1 MKEAEYKRKIT
12 DYLKKNFKKGY
23 TQESLRWA
31 LVKQGYS
38 KTIVDAA
45 IREAGKEISREISVV
60 KEKPVITHELIGEND
75 QPVQQPQKSWF
86 KRFFGLD

>member
-1 MKEAEYKRKIT
+1 MRESEYKQKLI
-12 DYLKKNFKKGY
+12 DYLKKNLKKEY

-38 KTIVDAA
+38 KTLVDSA
-45 IREAGKEISREISVV
+45 IREANKELSKEAPIL
-60 KEKPVITHELIGEND
+60 KEKPVITHEVIGEND
-75 QPVQQPQKSWF
+75 QPIEMQKSWW

>member
-1 MKEAEYKRKIT
+1 MREVEYKQKLI
-12 DYLKKNFKKGY
+12 DYLKKNLKKEY

-38 KTIVDAA
+38 KTLVDSA
-45 IREAGKEISREISVV
+45 IREANKELSKEAPIL
-60 KEKPVITHELIGEND
+60 KEKPVITHEVIGEND
-75 QPVQQPQKSWF
+75 QPVVEKPWW